1 MTTKNQGKS
10 RGGSKGKGTSKSA
23 TKTSKPSA
31 SSASRR
37 SNPTRGKASTFSRSN
52 TGDNLRTESR
62 ASTRSRAPGSS
73 ETTPRPSS
81 SRSTTPRRASSRGE
95 AERSW
100 TGRSA
105 GPRSTTR
112 RGAPRRSGEV
122 TLSTDR
128 GFHRDDEFQG
138 GFDQQQDSYGRRA
151 TKFRGKDKFPEVN
164 TPEPRPVRKYTR
176 KSADR
181 GDENRAPDRRDSGFS
196 DRPVRKPSGRREG
209 SYTETSYSSGRTSG
223 RFGGRDSSSISYT
236 SRGAVSRQRGERD
249 RSKDRDQVG
258 IDNNSVYGRRA
269 ALEIIKYAPEKID
282 KIFVTEA
289 SAEWL
294 NENVKKRTKLPIV
307 NLRVSNTEFIA
318 SLRDE
323 GINFTAPHQDDD
335 KIIHQGIAVRLNCP
349 QFLPGFKLLEDLN
362 QVKTILCTIDIFDPG
377 NLGAIIRSAAALG
390 IEHIAVCSSS
400 RRDYARST
408 LGKASTGASEVVKLY
423 GIKDIK
429 SGLAKFKE
437 AGFSICATDSGAK
450 QNLSA
455 FTVPDKSVI
464 LVGNEEKGLPDSIV
478 SKCDHHVRVD
488 LPGRIKSLN
497 VAQATSILLWK
508 WISCPK
514 A

>member
-10 RGGSKGKGTSKSA
+10 RGGSKGKGPSKSG
-23 TKTSKPSA
+23 SKSSRPAA

-37 SNPTRGKASTFSRSN
+37 SNPTRGKANTYSKASTGEQTSPETRTNSRS
-52 TGDNLRTESR
+52 RT
-62 ASTRSRAPGSS
+62 ASGS
-73 ETTPRPSS
+73 ETRTRPNS
-81 SRSTTPRRASSRGE
+81 SRSAAPRSSSYRGDE
-95 AERSW
+95 ERSKFSR
-100 TGRSA
+100 TA
-105 GPRSTTR
+105 GPRSTG

-122 TLSTDR
+122 TLSTER

-138 GFDQQQDSYGRRA
+138 GFDQHQDSYGRRT
-151 TKFRGKDKFPEVN
+151 TKFRGKEKFPELS
-164 TPEPRPVRKYTR
+164 TPEPRPARKYTR
-176 KSADR
+176 KSADI

-196 DRPVRKPSGRREG
+196 DRPVRNPSGRREG
-209 SYTETSYSSGRTSG
+209 SYTENSYSSGRTSG
-223 RFGGRDSSSISYT
+223 RSSGGRDSSSISYT
-236 SRGAVSRQRGERD
+236 SRGAVSRKPVRD
-249 RSKDRDQVG
+249 RSKDREQIA

-282 KIFVTEA
+282 KIFVTET

-294 NENVKKRTKLPIV
+294 SENVKKRTKLPIV

-349 QFLPGFKLLEDLN
+349 QFLPGFKLLDDLD
-362 QVKTILCTIDIFDPG
+362 QVKTVLCTMDIFDPG
-377 NLGAIIRSAAALG
+377 NLGAIIRSAVALG

-437 AGFSICATDSGAK
+437 AGFAICATDSGAK
-450 QNLSA
+450 QNLSS